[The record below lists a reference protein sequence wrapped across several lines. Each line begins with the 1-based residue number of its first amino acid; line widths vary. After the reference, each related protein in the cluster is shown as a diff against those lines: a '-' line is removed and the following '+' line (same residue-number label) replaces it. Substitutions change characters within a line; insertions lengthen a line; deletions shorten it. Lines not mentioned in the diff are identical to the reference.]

1 MKNRLIITLLFCITN
16 FIIFSQSVTISI
28 NSVSG
33 NVVNVTPSITAGAQ
47 DIYLGNFDLNFRV
60 TGNSNALS
68 SFSIIEGATLL
79 SFSSMNVLVELS
91 TFLNGS
97 NFTFNYGSPNPG
109 TQTSF
114 NNTVA
119 RIPATQSRSLGNYN
133 LTFSGT
139 PNGTINCNNPQ
150 GVFGFSNVS
159 PWGQSFNN
167 TSCSASASIVLPI
180 TLSTFS
186 ATQHSERS
194 SRLNWS
200 TSSEINSE
208 YFGIERSTDGET
220 WETLDRIAAAGNSF
234 EELAY
239 EFIDDRLPFT
249 RSKDQ
254 IFYYRLRLT
263 DLDGTFKYS
272 DIQGVNFSR
281 VQNGIISI
289 YPNPTNDRINFD
301 LSGVDLDAGN
311 IDLSVF
317 DMTGRL
323 LINKNITG
331 NGIELIETQN
341 LPTNIFN
348 VVIRQ
353 GENIYQSRVIKIE

>member
-1 MKNRLIITLLFCITN
+1 MKYLYSLLFLIILSNNCLSQTRCLNFVNGQISGSNYIVTLQVLSSSPFGLGSSN
-16 FIIFSQSVTISI
+16 FVFDYNNVALGTPT
-28 NSVSG
+28 
-33 NVVNVTPSITAGAQ
+33 VVNHQIDISTIYRINGSGITTPLTNRVSYNIELRNETAGTL
-47 DIYLGNFDLNFRV
+47 IPTSGLSLV
-60 TGNSNALS
+60 T
-68 SFSIIEGATLL
+68 L
-79 SFSSMNVLVELS
+79 SFPINNSSLSTGFVWSSMTVVFDHDETTQRLATNPSSSCFS
-91 TFLNGS
+91 TLN
-97 NFTFNYGSPNPG
+97 SP
-109 TQTSF
+109 
-114 NNTVA
+114 
-119 RIPATQSRSLGNYN
+119 
-133 LTFSGT
+133 
-139 PNGTINCNNPQ
+139 
-150 GVFGFSNVS
+150 
-159 PWGQSFNN
+159 
-167 TSCSASASIVLPI
+167 LPI
-180 TLSTFS
+180 ILNTFS